1 MLFSFDLLLNRGMFD
16 LLAHAAADLPDGTG
30 FMHQVFFEGE
40 FFGKPVALYP
50 WKIIGYFGVAMFAGR
65 WFPQLLASRKAK
77 QVKMPRIFWI
87 MSVLGSISLLSYFT
101 FGKTDSVGVLA
112 NLFPSFVGLYNLIL
126 DLKTGPAKPS

>member
-1 MLFSFDLLLNRGMFD
+1 MFD
-16 LLAHAAADLPDGTG
+16 LLAQATADLPDGTG
-30 FMHQVFFEGE
+30 FMHQVFFQGE

-65 WFPQLLASRKAK
+65 WFPQLLASKKAK

-126 DLKTGPAKPS
+126 DLKNGPAESKGPEGPKTEREL